1 MEPSILTEETAEEL
15 AEVISPEL
23 KPKSTGGGGP
33 CLNPGG
39 GPCVNPILKSSSM
52 MIDEAGSS
60 ILSQGVSGVT
70 LLSIGEQINDA
81 GSVAPGNV
89 SSTQPPSE
97 NEITTNKEKIPDNE
111 EATLKESFSAKL

>member
-23 KPKSTGGGGP
+23 KPKSTSGGGP

-81 GSVAPGNV
+81 VSVTPGNV
-89 SSTQPPSE
+89 TTQPPSE
-97 NEITTNKEKIPDNE
+97 NEITNKEKIPDNE

>member
-23 KPKSTGGGGP
+23 KPKSTTPGG
-33 CLNPGG
+33 LNPGG

-81 GSVAPGNV
+81 GSGNV
-89 SSTQPPSE
+89 TTTQPSRE
-97 NEITTNKEKIPDNE
+97 NETITTNKEKNLDE

>member
-23 KPKSTGGGGP
+23 KPKLTGSG
-33 CLNPGG
+33 N

-52 MIDEAGSS
+52 TIDEAGSS

-81 GSVAPGNV
+81 GAVAPGNV
-89 SSTQPPSE
+89 TTQPPLDSVE
-97 NEITTNKEKIPDNE
+97 NKEKKPDE

>member
-23 KPKSTGGGGP
+23 KPKSTSGGGP

-81 GSVAPGNV
+81 GSAAPGNV
-89 SSTQPPSE
+89 TTTQPPSE
-97 NEITTNKEKIPDNE
+97 NEITNKEKIPDNE